1 MGVEVVAM
9 SIVLLALYIAIY
21 LFILLAGIAAI
32 ASICVAW
39 HRDFEWDE
47 KANVWLTRPPG
58 KMREDD

>member
-1 MGVEVVAM
+1 M